1 MRPKP
6 DSVPVE
12 PVAWEDR
19 RWEPNWSAPVSRRQR
34 EQAGTAYRSAIM
46 PKIAGLDV
54 SIPTG
59 LMVDLEE
66 ATAEIA
72 RLDTYL
78 AAKFPEDE
86 LAPMQ
91 TVLLRTES
99 ASSSQLENISVGAR
113 QLAIA
118 ELGQMASRNAMLV
131 ASNVAAMR
139 SALELAKDISTATI
153 LKMHHTLMGQ
163 QLPDAGNWR
172 QGQVWIGPGGSIP
185 PTVSYVPPRQELVP
199 AAMNDLAEFISRQDI
214 PALAHAA
221 IAHAQFEN
229 IHPFSDGNG
238 RTGRA
243 LLHAIW
249 RNKGVSRTAIVPVS
263 SGLLVDTA
271 GYFAALGSYREGDAG
286 PIITMVAQGAMAA
299 VGQGRALAGSL
310 HELLLDWEARLR
322 TRSGSAA
329 SRALSV
335 ILGQPAVN
343 ISILQDRLGVSQ
355 PTALAAVNALVAA
368 DILRPTSDKQRNRV
382 WVAEEAIAVM
392 DSFATSL
399 GRRNGLSL

>member
-1 MRPKP
+1 
-6 DSVPVE
+6 
-12 PVAWEDR
+12 
-19 RWEPNWSAPVSRRQR
+19 
-34 EQAGTAYRSAIM
+34 M